1 MRISMEVFS
10 VINLTQFKYY
20 QESFGY
26 LAQQLNFPEKLTFHP
41 NTFEETIHP
50 SHPGYADLMKYREI
64 MYQFTLSE
72 IKSNLY
78 GYI

>member
-26 LAQQLNFPEKLTFHP
+26 LAQQLNFPKI
-41 NTFEETIHP
+41 NI
-50 SHPGYADLMKYREI
+50 S
-64 MYQFTLSE
+64 S
-72 IKSNLY
+72 
-78 GYI
+78 